1 MDIPP
6 DVRRDMEAAAAIR
19 AAADILN
26 QAIEEGAILGLL
38 VTVDVRLQ
46 QIGERRIRAPRVVVE
61 VDKG

>member
-1 MDIPP
+1 
-6 DVRRDMEAAAAIR
+6 MEAAAAIR

-46 QIGERRIRAPRVVVE
+46 LHEIGERSVIPGAAAQYVSLFLRTQL
-61 VDKG
+61 

>member
-1 MDIPP
+1 
-6 DVRRDMEAAAAIR
+6 MEAAAAIR

-46 QIGERRIRAPRVVVE
+46 LHEIGERSVRAPRVVVA
-61 VDKG
+61 VDEG